1 VWRRRRGEVE
11 EKREVGRITFSLID
25 AFRLGYDNVKR
36 RFNRAALS
44 MAAITLG
51 IAFFS
56 TLSLMDTFFRIY
68 TQAEGGGLRMES
80 YQYWL
85 LLVSLVVCVVSITN
99 SMLIAVY
106 ERYREIG
113 TMKCLGALD
122 QHVLKL
128 FLVESI
134 ILALL
139 GGSLGY
145 GIGLVASIISV
156 TFTLGFNVVLKTPP
170 TSLLALLGETIL
182 LSVALSTVA
191 TMYPAYR
198 AAKLDPVEALRYE
211 V

>member
-1 VWRRRRGEVE
+1 MLVKERRQA
-11 EKREVGRITFSLID
+11 GRITFSIVD
-25 AFRLGYDNVKR
+25 ALRLGYDNVKR
-36 RFNRAALS
+36 RFNRAVLS

-56 TLSLMDTFFRIY
+56 TLYLTDVFFRVY
-68 TQAEGGGLRMES
+68 AQTEGGNPRIES

-85 LLVSLVVCVVSITN
+85 VFVSLAVCIVSITN

-128 FLVESI
+128 FLIESL

-139 GGSLGY
+139 GGSLGF
-145 GIGLVASIISV
+145 GIGLVASIV
-156 TFTLGFNVVLKTPP
+156 TVTVTLGFSTILKTPP
-170 TSLLALLGETIL
+170 ISILTLLGETVL
-182 LSVALSTVA
+182 LSVILSTVA

>member
-1 VWRRRRGEVE
+1 MN
-11 EKREVGRITFSLID
+11 EKREVGRISFSLAD

-36 RFNRAALS
+36 RFSRAALS

-56 TLSLMDTFFRIY
+56 NLSLMDTFFQVY
-68 TQAEGGGLRMES
+68 AQAEGGSLRVES

-85 LLVSLVVCVVSITN
+85 VFVSLAVCVVSITN
-99 SMLIAVY
+99 STLISVY

-113 TMKCLGALD
+113 TMKCIGALD
-122 QHVLKL
+122 QHILKL

-139 GGSLGY
+139 GGALGF
-145 GIGLVASIISV
+145 GIGLVASVISSG
-156 TFTLGFNVVLKTPP
+156 FTIGFNIVLKASP
-170 TSLLALLGETIL
+170 TILLVLLGETIL
-182 LSVALSTVA
+182 LSVTLSTAA

-211 V
+211 I

>member
-1 VWRRRRGEVE
+1 VE

>member
-1 VWRRRRGEVE
+1 MWRRRRGEVE

-156 TFTLGFNVVLKTPP
+156 TFTLGFNIVLKTPP

>member
-1 VWRRRRGEVE
+1 MRR
-11 EKREVGRITFSLID
+11 KREVGRITFSLID

-36 RFNRAALS
+36 RFNRAVFS
-44 MAAITLG
+44 MAAIALG

-56 TLSLMDTFFRIY
+56 TLSLMDAFFSIY
-68 TQAEGGGLRMES
+68 TQAEGGVRVES

-85 LLVSLVVCVVSITN
+85 LFVSLAVCVISITN

-139 GGSLGY
+139 GGSLGF
-145 GIGLVASIISV
+145 GIGLASSVISV
-156 TFTLGFNVVLKTPP
+156 MFSTGFNIILKIPP
-170 TSLLALLGETIL
+170 ESLLALFGETIF

-191 TMYPAYR
+191 TIYPAYR

>member
-1 VWRRRRGEVE
+1 VE

-156 TFTLGFNVVLKTPP
+156 TFTLGFNIVLKTPP

>member
-1 VWRRRRGEVE
+1 MTRT
-11 EKREVGRITFSLID
+11 REIGRITFSLAD

-36 RFNRAALS
+36 RFNRVVFS

-56 TLSLMDTFFRIY
+56 NISLMDAFFRVY
-68 TQAEGGGLRMES
+68 AQTEGGSLQVES

-85 LLVSLVVCVVSITN
+85 VLVSLAVCVVSITN

-122 QHVLKL
+122 QHILKL

-139 GGSLGY
+139 GGSLGF
-145 GIGLVASIISV
+145 GLGLVASLISCG
-156 TFTLGFNVVLKTPP
+156 FTIGFHFILKV
-170 TSLLALLGETIL
+170 SLTAPLTLLGETIL
-182 LSVALSTVA
+182 LSITLSTVA

-198 AAKLDPVEALRYE
+198 AARLNPVEALRYE

>member
-1 VWRRRRGEVE
+1 ME

-156 TFTLGFNVVLKTPP
+156 TFTLGFNIVLKTPP

>member
-56 TLSLMDTFFRIY
+56 TLSLMDTFFRIH

>member
-1 VWRRRRGEVE
+1 ME